1 MVLTKTIDNRWIR
14 RYKFFFIVGVV
25 ILVCQILLAVR
36 FFALNNDSSSST
48 NLWTP
53 HRISQLRRD
62 SENSV
67 NSVRH
72 ARDGVNDDEDASN
85 TYLQKSVTSRTPKN
99 NKLNQTR
106 LRLEELDF
114 VPPCEISTREAVSAI
129 HRAKTQK
136 CKQEIANI
144 TCLIKKGLLYPQKL
158 PNYCPNNDFIEE
170 KSLGCFKDEKNYRL
184 LSGYY
189 GTNKNLNSPDYCI
202 RLCIQSGFPYAGV
215 QYS

>member
-1 MVLTKTIDNRWIR
+1 MVLTKTADNRWIR
-14 RYKFFFIVGVV
+14 RYKFFFIAGVI
-25 ILVCQILLAVR
+25 ILFCQILLAVR
-36 FFALNNDSSSST
+36 FFTLNDPSSST

-53 HRISQLRRD
+53 HRISNAGSD

-67 NSVRH
+67 NSLRQGK
-72 ARDGVNDDEDASN
+72 DGTFDDEDASN
-85 TYLQKSVTSRTPKN
+85 TYLQKPVTNKTPKA
-99 NKLNQTR
+99 NKANQTR

-114 VPPCEISTREAVSAI
+114 IPACEISTKEAVSAI

-144 TCLIKKGLLYPQKL
+144 TCLIKKGLLYPEKL
-158 PNYCPNNDFIEE
+158 PNYCPINDFVEG

-189 GTNKNLNSPDYCI
+189 GTSKSSNSPEYCT
-202 RLCIQSGFPYAGV
+202 RLCMQSGFPYAGV